1 MAVLGLTIPRGSDSK
16 GFLRSGQ
23 RQKKI
28 MSTNDYLT
36 ELPLSVVHPPPPKGV
51 FGSGSSC
58 NCIIV
63 ASHLA
68 LCVFVVLLC
77 LNGLININK
86 VD

>member
-1 MAVLGLTIPRGSDSK
+1 
-16 GFLRSGQ
+16 
-23 RQKKI
+23 

-36 ELPLSVVHPPPPKGV
+36 ELPLSVVLLPPPSSTMFCPLKGV
-51 FGSGSSC
+51 FGPGSSR

-68 LCVFVVLLC
+68 FYVFVVLPC
-77 LNGLININK
+77 LDGLININK